1 MTIKIDRPPEV
12 GEYDEGMQTLLQ
24 IVWGD
29 GFLSPG
35 GPEEVARML
44 EGSTI
49 RGCNVLDIGCGVGGI
64 DILLV
69 NTHGAASVVG
79 IDLEPELVTRGTERV
94 AAAGLGQRIDLRVV
108 TEGPLP
114 FDSATFDVVFTKD
127 SLVHIPD
134 KPTVFA
140 EVWRVLK
147 PGGWFIASD
156 WLRGGTGPYSPEM
169 LEYFRLEGL
178 TYNMATLQET
188 GQTLSSAGFV
198 DVELRD
204 RNEWYRDLAV
214 RECAAIEGEWYPTIL
229 SRLGESRAQ
238 HFVAD
243 WRQLALVLRRGEL
256 RPAHYRARRPAD
268 EKPGPVPGI
277 R

>member
-44 EGSTI
+44 EGSDI
-49 RGCNVLDIGCGVGGI
+49 RGCSLLDIGCGVGGI

-79 IDLEPELVTRGTERV
+79 VDLEPELVARGTERI

-114 FDSATFDVVFTKD
+114 FDSARFDVVFTKD

-188 GQTLSSAGFV
+188 GRTLSSAGFV

-204 RNEWYRDLAV
+204 RNEWYRDLAA
-214 RECAAIEGEWYPTIL
+214 RESAAIEGEWYPTIL

-243 WRQLALVLRRGEL
+243 WRQLGLVLRRGEL

-268 EKPGPVPGI
+268 DGTQQP
-277 R
+277 RS

>member
-1 MTIKIDRPPEV
+1 V

-24 IVWGD
+24 IVWGE

-44 EGSTI
+44 EGSDI
-49 RGCNVLDIGCGVGGI
+49 CGCRVLDIGCGLGAI
-64 DILLV
+64 DVLLV
-69 NTHGAASVVG
+69 NTHRAASVIG
-79 IDLEPELVTRGTERV
+79 IDLEPALVSRGRERV
-94 AAAGLGQRIDLRVV
+94 AAAGLQQQIDLRVV

-114 FDSATFDVVFTKD
+114 FDSAAFDVVFTKD

-134 KPTVFA
+134 KPAVFA
-140 EVWRVLK
+140 EVRRVLK

-156 WLRGGTGPYSPEM
+156 WLRGGSGPYSAEM

-178 TYNMATLQET
+178 AYNMASLPET
-188 GQTLSSAGFV
+188 GVMLSSAGFV
-198 DVELRD
+198 DVDLRD
-204 RNEWYRDLAV
+204 RNEWYRDIAE
-214 RECAAIEGEWYPTIL
+214 RESAAIQGEWYPTIL

-243 WRQLALVLRRGEL
+243 WRQLTLVLRRGEL
-256 RPAHYRARRPAD
+256 RPAHYRARRPKLVSASATS
-268 EKPGPVPGI
+268 G
-277 R
+277 

>member
-1 MTIKIDRPPEV
+1 MTIKIDRPQEV

-44 EGSTI
+44 EGSDI
-49 RGCNVLDIGCGVGGI
+49 RGCSVLDIGCGLGAI

-69 NTHGAASVVG
+69 NTHGAASVIGV
-79 IDLEPELVTRGTERV
+79 DLEPELVARGTERV
-94 AAAGLGQRIDLRVV
+94 AAAGLGPRIDLRVV

-114 FDSATFDVVFTKD
+114 FESATFDVVFTKD

-156 WLRGGTGPYSPEM
+156 WLRGGTGAYSAEM

-178 TYNMATLQET
+178 AYNLSTLQET
-188 GQTLSSAGFV
+188 GRMLASAGFA

-214 RECAAIEGEWYPTIL
+214 RESAAIEGEWYPTIL

-243 WRQLALVLRRGEL
+243 WRQLVLVLRRGEL
-256 RPAHYRARRPAD
+256 RPAHYRARRP
-268 EKPGPVPGI
+268 GI
-277 R
+277 RIR

>member
-12 GEYDEGMQTLLQ
+12 GEYDEGLQTLLQ
-24 IVWGD
+24 IVWGE

-44 EGSTI
+44 EGSDI

-69 NTHGAASVVG
+69 NTHGAASIVG
-79 IDLEPELVTRGTERV
+79 IDLEPQLVARGAERV
-94 AAAGLGQRIDLRVV
+94 AAAGLDQRIDLRVV

-114 FDSATFDVVFTKD
+114 FDGARFDVVFTKD

-134 KPTVFA
+134 KPKVFA
-140 EVWRVLK
+140 EIRRVLK

-188 GQTLSSAGFV
+188 GRTLASAGFT

-204 RNEWYRDLAV
+204 RNEWYRDLAA
-214 RECAAIEGEWYPTIL
+214 RESAAIEGEWYPTIL
-229 SRLGESRAQ
+229 GRLGESRAQ
-238 HFVAD
+238 HFVAN

-268 EKPGPVPGI
+268 EKPEDG

>member
-44 EGSTI
+44 EGSDI
-49 RGCNVLDIGCGVGGI
+49 RGCSVLDIGCGVGGI

-79 IDLEPELVTRGTERV
+79 IDLEPELVARGTERV
-94 AAAGLGQRIDLRVV
+94 ATAGLGRRIDLRVIA
-108 TEGPLP
+108 EGPLP

-156 WLRGGTGPYSPEM
+156 WLRGGTGPYSQEM

-188 GQTLSSAGFV
+188 GRTLSSAGFV

-214 RECAAIEGEWYPTIL
+214 RESAAIEGEWYPTIL

-268 EKPGPVPGI
+268 EKLGGN
-277 R
+277 RNA

>member
-44 EGSTI
+44 EGSDI
-49 RGCNVLDIGCGVGGI
+49 RGCRVLDIGCGVAGI

-79 IDLEPELVTRGTERV
+79 IDLEPELVARGTERV

-108 TEGPLP
+108 TAGPLP
-114 FDSATFDVVFTKD
+114 FDSARFDVVFTKD

-140 EVWRVLK
+140 EIRRVLK

-188 GQTLSSAGFV
+188 GRTLSSAGFV

-204 RNEWYRDLAV
+204 RNEWYRDLAA
-214 RECAAIEGEWYPTIL
+214 RESAAIEGEWYPTIL

-268 EKPGPVPGI
+268 EKPGGN

>member
-44 EGSTI
+44 EGSDI
-49 RGCNVLDIGCGVGGI
+49 RGCSVLDIGCGVGGI

-79 IDLEPELVTRGTERV
+79 IDLEPELVARGTERV

-108 TEGPLP
+108 NGGPLP

-178 TYNMATLQET
+178 TYNMATPQET
-188 GQTLSSAGFV
+188 GRTLSSAGFV

-214 RECAAIEGEWYPTIL
+214 RECTAIEGEWYPTIL

-256 RPAHYRARRPAD
+256 RPAHYRARRPAE
-268 EKPGPVPGI
+268 EKPGGGN

>member
-1 MTIKIDRPPEV
+1 MTIKIDRPPQV

-24 IVWGD
+24 IVWGE

-44 EGSTI
+44 EGSDI
-49 RGCNVLDIGCGVGGI
+49 RGCSVLDIGCGVGGI

-79 IDLEPELVTRGTERV
+79 IDLEPELVARGTERV
-94 AAAGLGQRIDLRVV
+94 AAAGLRQRIDLRVV

-114 FDSATFDVVFTKD
+114 FDSATFDLVFTKD

-188 GQTLSSAGFV
+188 GGTLSSAGFV

-214 RECAAIEGEWYPTIL
+214 RESAAIEGEWYPTIL

-238 HFVAD
+238 HFVAN

-268 EKPGPVPGI
+268 EKPEGK

>member
-1 MTIKIDRPPEV
+1 MTIKIDRPPQV

-24 IVWGD
+24 IVWGE

-44 EGSTI
+44 EGSDI

-64 DILLV
+64 DVLLV
-69 NTHGAASVVG
+69 NTHAAASVVG
-79 IDLEPELVTRGTERV
+79 IDLEPELVARGTERI
-94 AAAGLGQRIDLRVV
+94 AAAGLRQRIDLRVV

-114 FDSATFDVVFTKD
+114 FDSARFDIVFTKD

-140 EVWRVLK
+140 EVRRVLK

-188 GQTLSSAGFV
+188 GRTLSSAGFV

-214 RECAAIEGEWYPTIL
+214 RESAAIEGEWYPTIL

-238 HFVAD
+238 HFVAN

-268 EKPGPVPGI
+268 EKPEGN

>member
-1 MTIKIDRPPEV
+1 MTIKIDRSQEV

-24 IVWGD
+24 IVWGE

-35 GPEEVARML
+35 GSDEVGRML
-44 EGSTI
+44 EGSDI
-49 RGCNVLDIGCGVGGI
+49 RGCSVLDIGCGLGGI

-69 NTHGAASVVG
+69 NAHGAASVIG
-79 IDLEPELVTRGTERV
+79 IDLEPQLVARGRERV
-94 AAAGLGQRIDLRVV
+94 AAAGLDRRIDLRVV

-114 FDSATFDVVFTKD
+114 YDSGAFDMVFTKD

-134 KPTVFA
+134 KPTIFA
-140 EVWRVLK
+140 EIWRVLK
-147 PGGWFIASD
+147 PGGWLIASD
-156 WLRGGTGPYSPEM
+156 WLRGGTGTYSAEM

-178 TYNMATLQET
+178 AYNMSTLAET
-188 GQTLSSAGFV
+188 GRMLSSAGFV

-204 RNEWYRDLAV
+204 RNEWYRDLAE
-214 RECAAIEGEWYPTIL
+214 RESAAMQGEWYPTIL
-229 SRLGESRAQ
+229 SHLGENRAQ
-238 HFVAD
+238 HFVAN

-268 EKPGPVPGI
+268 ARLVGP

>member
-1 MTIKIDRPPEV
+1 MTIKIDRLPEV

-24 IVWGD
+24 IVWGE

-44 EGSTI
+44 EGSDI

-69 NTHGAASVVG
+69 NTHGAASIVG
-79 IDLEPELVTRGTERV
+79 IDLEPELVARGTERV
-94 AAAGLGQRIDLRVV
+94 AAAGLEQRIDLQVV

-114 FDSATFDVVFTKD
+114 FESARFDVVFTKD

-156 WLRGGTGPYSPEM
+156 WLRGGTGLYSPAM

-188 GQTLSSAGFV
+188 GRTLLSAGFV

-214 RECAAIEGEWYPTIL
+214 RESAAIEGEWYPTIL

-238 HFVAD
+238 HFVAN

-268 EKPGPVPGI
+268 EKLASRRV
-277 R
+277 